1 MVTSSFF
8 VNCLWRKKQNRVLCL
23 VWPADSIA
31 NAINLGIGIGINV
44 DVGIE
49 LTNPLSAK
57 LFADRVATLSALL

>member
-1 MVTSSFF
+1 LAWVS
-8 VNCLWRKKQNRVLCL
+8 
-23 VWPADSIA
+23 PADSFA
-31 NAINLGIGIGINV
+31 TAINVGIGIGINV